1 VTQKVA
7 ETSVKDG
14 VPPDHLVEASPNK
27 QTVQEQEQNY
37 SDLHVQTSLK
47 DGAEENNLNIESY
60 GKEEAEQQIQDPARQ
75 TGKNKQ
81 NMILL
86 YMSSAQVQ

>member
-1 VTQKVA
+1 VSQKVA

-14 VPPDHLVEASPNK
+14 VPQYHLVEASPNK
-27 QTVQEQEQNY
+27 QTFQKQEQ
-37 SDLHVQTSLK
+37 
-47 DGAEENNLNIESY
+47 NNLNIESY
-60 GKEEAEQQIQDPARQ
+60 GKGEVTQHIQDPARQ

-81 NMILL
+81 NQILL